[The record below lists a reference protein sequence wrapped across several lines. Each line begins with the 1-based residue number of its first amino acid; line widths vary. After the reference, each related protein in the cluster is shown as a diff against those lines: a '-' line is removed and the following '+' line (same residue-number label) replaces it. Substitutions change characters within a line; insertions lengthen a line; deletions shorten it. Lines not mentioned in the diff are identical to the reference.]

1 MQLYVPPDAM
11 LNKDFLR
18 QILLEQK
25 KLLTLAEVKMVEV
38 PKFQELSVQNLYP
51 KFQSKPEMM
60 AYFPD
65 QLPKGRMP
73 DRSYF
78 FNVMNTLYPD
88 YTQQLIQKA
97 NSNRVIATPSDDQ
110 HEFVHISEEWWQK
123 LNELP
128 QFKCKYILSANSIRT

>member
-1 MQLYVPPDAM
+1 M

-51 KFQSKPEMM
+51 KFQNKPEMM
-60 AYFPD
+60 IYFPD

-78 FNVMNTLYPD
+78 FNVMNTLYPE
-88 YTQQLIQKA
+88 YTQQLIQHA
-97 NSNRVIATPSDDQ
+97 NSNRVVAAPSDDQ

-123 LNELP
+123 LNDLP
-128 QFKCKYILSANSIRT
+128 QFKCKYIFPTNSIRT